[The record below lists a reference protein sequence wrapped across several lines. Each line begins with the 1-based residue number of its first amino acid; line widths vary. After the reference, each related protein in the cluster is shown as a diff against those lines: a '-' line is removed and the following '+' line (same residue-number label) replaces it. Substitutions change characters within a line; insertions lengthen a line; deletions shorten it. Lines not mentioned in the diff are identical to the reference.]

1 MGWLRTIVICTA
13 VCFVPF
19 TLADAVGRPP
29 AAGPAAR
36 AAVAARGEIGAPFAW
51 GGTSP
56 QTGFDSS
63 GLVVW
68 AYAQAGI
75 RQLPH
80 VAPALWSAGRHV
92 PRSQLRPGDL
102 VFFYAASHV
111 GIYLGHGEFVH
122 APHTGAGVAVARL
135 GGSLLKHYTGAVRIR
150 G

>member
-13 VCFVPF
+13 VCLIPV
-19 TLADAVGRPP
+19 AQANAVGRPP

-36 AAVAARGEIGAPFAW
+36 AAMLARGELGAPFAW

-80 VAPALWSAGRHV
+80 AAPALWAAGRHI
-92 PRSQLRPGDL
+92 PRSQLRAGDL
-102 VFFYAASHV
+102 VFFDGASHV
-111 GIYLGHGEFVH
+111 GIYLGNGEFVH
-122 APHTGAGVAVARL
+122 APHTGAGVVAARL